1 MMQFLTP
8 KSLAVL
14 AAGFL
19 LAGAAIAQD
28 APRRGTAGTPFA
40 GFGSNS
46 REPVKVDANR
56 LEVFDKESKA
66 VYSGDVVAVQGQ
78 SILRCASMTI
88 SYAQARAGATPS
100 PGSTS
105 IQQID
110 CDGPVSL
117 LSGTLSA
124 TSQKMVYHAA
134 SDTVTLTGR
143 VVIADCE
150 NVQRGE
156 RVVYDVKTGRAK
168 VDAGPSGRV
177 QGVFT
182 PGSESP
188 GGNNRNGGNTP
199 ARSKECPTTAP
210 ARP

>member
-1 MMQFLTP
+1 MKRM
-8 KSLAVL
+8 SLSKPLALL
-14 AAGFL
+14 AAGL
-19 LAGAAIAQD
+19 ILGGAAVAQEGS
-28 APRRGTAGTPFA
+28 RRGNGSTPFL

-78 SILRCASMTI
+78 SILRCASMII
-88 SYAQARAGATPS
+88 SYAQARGGAAPA

-110 CDGPVSL
+110 CEGPVSL

-143 VVIADCE
+143 VVIADCD

-156 RVVYDVKTGRAK
+156 RVVYDVKTGRAR
-168 VDAGPSGRV
+168 VDAGPTGRV

-188 GGNNRNGGNTP
+188 GGANRNAGTTP
-199 ARSKECPTTAP
+199 TRSKECPAP

>member
-1 MMQFLTP
+1 MMRRHSLFSWMFLG
-8 KSLAVL
+8 AM
-14 AAGFL
+14 L
-19 LAGAAIAQD
+19 LAGTAALAQE
-28 APRRGTAGTPFA
+28 APRRGGAGTPFL
-40 GFGSNS
+40 GFGSSS

-56 LEVFDKESKA
+56 LEVFDKESRA

-78 SILRCASMTI
+78 SILRCASMII
-88 SYAQARAGATPS
+88 SYAQARGGATPS

-105 IQQID
+105 IQQIE
-110 CDGPVSL
+110 CEGPVSL

-124 TSQKMVYHAA
+124 TAQKMIYHAA
-134 SDTVTLTGR
+134 SDSVTLTGR
-143 VVIADCE
+143 VVIADCD

-188 GGNNRNGGNTP
+188 GGGNARNAGTTP
-199 ARSKECPTTAP
+199 TRSKECPAP

>member
-1 MMQFLTP
+1 MIFP
-8 KSLAVL
+8 VSKPSAVFIASLI
-14 AAGFL
+14 
-19 LAGAAIAQD
+19 LAGAAFAQD
-28 APRRGTAGTPFA
+28 APRRGNAGTPFL

-78 SILRCASMTI
+78 SILRCASMVI
-88 SYAQARAGATPS
+88 SYAQARSGQAPA

-110 CDGPVSL
+110 CEGPVSL

-182 PGSESP
+182 PGSEAP
-188 GGNNRNGGNTP
+188 GGGGRNTGAAP
-199 ARSKECPTTAP
+199 ARSKECPTTTP

>member
-1 MMQFLTP
+1 MMRPVFP
-8 KSLAVL
+8 VSLAVL
-14 AAGFL
+14 VAIFA
-19 LAGAAIAQD
+19 LAGSAMAQN
-28 APRRGTAGTPFA
+28 APKRGNAGTPFL

-78 SILRCASMTI
+78 SILRCASMII
-88 SYAQARAGATPS
+88 SYAQARGGAAPA

-105 IQQID
+105 IRQIE
-110 CDGPVSL
+110 CEGPVSV

-124 TSQKMVYHAA
+124 TSQKMVYDAA
-134 SDTVTLTGR
+134 SDTVTLTGK

-168 VDAGPSGRV
+168 VEAGPSGRV

-182 PGSESP
+182 PGSDNP
-188 GGNNRNGGNTP
+188 GGSRNAGTSP
-199 ARSKECPTTAP
+199 ARAKECPAP

>member
-1 MMQFLTP
+1 MMMQCPFP
-8 KSLAVL
+8 KLLVAL
-14 AAGFL
+14 AAGL
-19 LAGAAIAQD
+19 VLAGAATAQD
-28 APRRGTAGTPFA
+28 AIRRGNAGTPFL

-56 LEVFDKESKA
+56 LEVFDKESRA

-78 SILRCASMTI
+78 STLRCASMII
-88 SYAQARAGATPS
+88 SYAQARGGGAPA

-105 IQQID
+105 IQQIE
-110 CDGPVSL
+110 CEGPVSL

-134 SDTVTLTGR
+134 SDTVTLMGR
-143 VVIADCE
+143 VVIADCD

-168 VDAGPSGRV
+168 VDAGPTGRV

-182 PGSESP
+182 PGSEAP
-188 GGNNRNGGNTP
+188 GGNNRNAGNTP
-199 ARSKECPTTAP
+199 ARSKECPEP